1 MTNQFG
7 KLSRMCITAAQRN
20 GKTVLADASF
30 TAPYKL
36 MHPFQRPDGGI
47 QIMPVCASAGIMS
60 GDSQEFIYQV
70 QDGAVLEVLSQSFD
84 KIHKMEE
91 DGSANR
97 HIQLTVGQDAVLYYA
112 PQPVIP
118 FAQSAFDSV
127 MDIHLADESAKL
139 FLQDILCCGRAVRG
153 ERFAYR
159 RFTSK
164 IMVYRGEQLIYRDN
178 TKYLPEIMPMEEIGM
193 YEGFTHM
200 ANVLLFGLQNDI
212 REDVWELIES
222 SDCEGGIT
230 MLSPGDY
237 VVRMFGT
244 TAQKLKNVTEMLK
257 KYVAIS

>member
-7 KLSRMCITAAQRN
+7 KLSRLCITAAQRD
-20 GKTVLADASF
+20 GRTVLADASF

-36 MHPFQRPDGGI
+36 MHPFPRPDSGI
-47 QIMPVCASAGIMS
+47 QIMPVCASAGIMN
-60 GDSQEFIYQV
+60 GDTQEFIYRV
-70 QDGAVLEVLSQSFD
+70 RDGAVLEVLSQSFD
-84 KIHKMEE
+84 KIHKMEA
-91 DGSANR
+91 DGSASR
-97 HIQLTVGQDAVLYYA
+97 HIALTVGQNAVLYYA

-127 MDIHLADESAKL
+127 MDIRLADESSRL

-164 IMVYRGEQLIYRDN
+164 IMVYRGQELIYRDN
-178 TKYLPEIMPMEEIGM
+178 TKYLPEVMPMEEIGM

-200 ANVLLFGLQNDI
+200 ANVLLFGVSRDI
-212 REDVWELIES
+212 REEVWELIQA

-230 MLSPGDY
+230 MLRPGDY

-244 TAQKLKNVTEMLK
+244 TAQKLKNVTEKLK
-257 KYVAIS
+257 AYI